1 MLKLVAESKNSL
13 EFLLCLASCAQA
25 SPICCMGASYKNMH
39 APCISPHLDK
49 NFIPM
54 DIPSNNF

>member
-1 MLKLVAESKNSL
+1 MLKLVVVSKNSL

-25 SPICCMGASYKNMH
+25 SPICCTGAPYKNTYS
-39 APCISPHLDK
+39 PCLSPDFDK

-54 DIPSNNF
+54 DIPSHYF